1 MICLLFKT
9 VTLSNGQAACLS
21 WLEEKDLLEL
31 VEVLNRVIREKT
43 YLLMDQEITDLNSE
57 REWFQKS
64 REAGRRILVAKVDSK
79 LVGAVS
85 MSVFKGKQAHVAQF
99 GIYIAKVFR
108 NRGLGTILINELID
122 VARESGVEVI
132 QISAFSTNKR
142 AVHVYRKC
150 GFKECGKL
158 THDVKFTDGTYAN
171 RIMVEFLLA

>member
-1 MICLLFKT
+1 
-9 VTLSNGQAACLS
+9 VTLNKGQAASLS

-31 VEVLNRVIREKT
+31 VKVLNSVVREKT

-79 LVGAVS
+79 LVGAAS
-85 MSVFKGKQAHVAQF
+85 MSVLKGKQAHVAQF
-99 GIYIAKVFR
+99 AIYIAKSFR

-122 VARESGVEVI
+122 VARKSGVETI

-142 AVHVYRKC
+142 AIHVYQKC
-150 GFKECGKL
+150 GFKKCGKL
-158 THDVKFTDGTYAN
+158 SRDVRFTDGTYAD
-171 RIMVEFLLA
+171 RIIMELLLA